1 MQKGIQQ
8 GMQKGMQ
15 QGMQK
20 GMQTKSLEI
29 AKNMLFNLHLDIDV
43 VQKATGLSSEALR
56 KLQAEE

>member
-8 GMQKGMQ
+8 GMQQEKV
-15 QGMQK
+15 
-20 GMQTKSLEI
+20 EI

-56 KLQAEE
+56 KLQTEE